1 MLVDWSYIV
10 LPLNGKSRTRLSL
23 TAASGCD
30 HMWTCDSRSSVE
42 WFQRSSDHLRS
53 SAIVCEPGLSSVYDI
68 WFGPHPHQI
77 SQGRNLALIILSCCS
92 SNTLRMFITCV
103 TEASCLDRWVDYKL
117 RRTGSS
123 LLLPRPGHWCGRIRH
138 ALQFVSGR
146 RWHAESLRYNYN
158 KYICE
163 HDVFHQLKRFAR
175 RQKITVFSTRVVRKV
190 FSLYIFSWVQVIN
203 I

>member
-1 MLVDWSYIV
+1 MLVV
-10 LPLNGKSRTRLSL
+10 LPLSGKSRTRLSL
-23 TAASGCD
+23 IAAIGCD
-30 HMWTCDSRSSVE
+30 YMWTCDSRSSVE
-42 WFQRSSDHLRS
+42 WFQRSCDHRRS
-53 SAIVCEPGLSSVYDI
+53 SAIICEPGLSSVCDI
-68 WFGPHPHQI
+68 WFGPRPHQI
-77 SQGRNLALIILSCCS
+77 SHGRNLALIILI
-92 SNTLRMFITCV
+92 LLLIKYFRMFITCV

-146 RWHAESLRYNYN
+146 RWHAEFLRYNYN

-175 RQKITVFSTRVVRKV
+175 RQKITVFSTRVVRMV
-190 FSLYIFSWVQVIN
+190 FSLYIFSQVQVIN